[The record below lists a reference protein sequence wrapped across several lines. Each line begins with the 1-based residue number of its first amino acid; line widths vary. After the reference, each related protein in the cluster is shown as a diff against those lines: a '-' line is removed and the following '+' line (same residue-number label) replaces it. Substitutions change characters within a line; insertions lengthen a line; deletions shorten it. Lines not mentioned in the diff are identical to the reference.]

1 LKDLLKKGA
10 TLIVLGTGGV
20 GKTTIAAAL
29 AVAGARSGL
38 KTAVITV
45 DPARRLRDAL
55 GLEQLGGKPTPLGS
69 RRLEAAGLDPSLQLF
84 AMVLDVKGAWD
95 NLIERFTADPAARQ
109 RILNNLFYRQLTSQ
123 FAGSEA
129 YAALEQ
135 LYDLHSRGEFDLI
148 VVDTP
153 PAADA
158 FEFLQAPAHLSRL
171 LDSRVA
177 RWLFAPYVSAGRF
190 AMRLASGAARFVVRE
205 LERFAGATALSS
217 ISEFFI
223 AAQQTVDGIVEQL
236 NKAQTLLHSG
246 GVNFLLVTGSEE
258 ERLRGARSLIDQM
271 KTERLNLSAIIIN
284 RFMDE
289 ETWQYLERSTRGKP
303 PGLEAIKGLREGL
316 GRSLDRHPGLDAVV
330 KYLEEYRARA
340 YRDMARVAVFAQE
353 LPGGVRLAMT
363 PEIRSGVLGLKQLVL
378 FGRYLDTH
386 PLRAARLK
394 STQETGVGL

>member
-20 GKTTIAAAL
+20 GKTTIAASL
-29 AVAGARSGL
+29 GVAAARAGL

-45 DPARRLRDAL
+45 DPSRRLRDAL

-69 RRLEAAGLDPSLQLF
+69 RRLEAAGLDPALQFF

-95 NLIERFTADPAARQ
+95 GLIERFTADPAVRQ
-109 RILNNLFYRQLTSQ
+109 RILTNPFYRQLTSH

-135 LYDLHSRGEFDLI
+135 LYDLHSRGDFDLI

-177 RWLFAPYVSAGRF
+177 RWLFTPYVSAGRF

-205 LERFAGATALSS
+205 LERFAGATVLSS
-217 ISEFFI
+217 ISDFFT
-223 AAQQTVDGIVEQL
+223 AAQQALDGMVDQL
-236 NKAQTLLHSG
+236 NKAETLLHSG
-246 GVNFLLVTGSEE
+246 TVNFLLVTGSED
-258 ERLRGARSLIDQM
+258 ERLRQARALIEQM
-271 KTERLNLSAIIIN
+271 KAERLNLSTIVIN
-284 RFMDE
+284 RFVDE
-289 ETWQYLERSTRGKP
+289 EIWQYLESSARGTP
-303 PGLEAIKGLREGL
+303 PGLEAIGALRSAL
-316 GRSLDRHPGLDAVV
+316 GRSLDRRRGLDALVT
-330 KYLEEYRARA
+330 YLENYRTRA
-340 YRDMARVAVFAQE
+340 YRDIARVGAFAQV
-353 LPGGVRLAMT
+353 LPPGVRLAIT
-363 PEIRSGVLGLKQLVL
+363 PEIRAGVVGLRQLAG
-378 FGRYLDTH
+378 FGRYLEGH
-386 PLRAARLK
+386 QIKPSRLK
-394 STQETGVGL
+394 VAPASTL